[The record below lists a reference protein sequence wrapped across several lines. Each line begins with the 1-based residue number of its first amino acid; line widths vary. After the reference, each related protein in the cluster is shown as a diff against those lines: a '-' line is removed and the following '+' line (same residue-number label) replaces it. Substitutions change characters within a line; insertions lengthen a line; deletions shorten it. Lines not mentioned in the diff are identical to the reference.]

1 MNEPSN
7 PTIQEADLGGE
18 LAAVWLA
25 YLRGQLLLAIVIG
38 LLTWAIS
45 TAIGLRYALLIGLVA
60 GILETVP
67 TLGPII
73 AALAGGTVAFIW
85 GSSVIH
91 VENWVFAMIVL
102 GVFLLL
108 QQLESWVLAP
118 LITGKNLSMHPLLV
132 LASVI
137 VGGLIG
143 GALIPVVGAIL
154 GAYLAV
160 PVVASG
166 RVILRHRQSEAPPPF
181 E

>member
-1 MNEPSN
+1 MYEPSN
-7 PTIQEADLGGE
+7 PEAQETDLGRN

-25 YLRGQLLLAIVIG
+25 YLRGQLLLAIGIG

-45 TAIGLRYALLIGLVA
+45 AALGLRYALLIGLVA

-73 AALAGGTVAFIW
+73 AALAGGTVALAW
-85 GSSVIH
+85 GSSWIN
-91 VENWVFAMIVL
+91 VENWVFALIVL
-102 GVFLLL
+102 GVFLVL
-108 QQLESWVLAP
+108 QQIESWVLAP
-118 LITGKNLSMHPLLV
+118 LVTGKNLSMHPLLV

-160 PVVASG
+160 PVVASV
-166 RVILRHRQSEAPPPF
+166 RVILRHRQAADGPPAI
-181 E
+181 